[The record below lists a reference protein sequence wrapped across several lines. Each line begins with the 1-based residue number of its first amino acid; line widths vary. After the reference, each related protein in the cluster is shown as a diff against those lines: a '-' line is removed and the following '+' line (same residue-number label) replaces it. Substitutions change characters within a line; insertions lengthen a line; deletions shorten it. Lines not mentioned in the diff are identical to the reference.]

1 MVISLIR
8 LEKALDFYERNVEG
22 INLDGLGGVRMA
34 QGIFL
39 ELSEMSLSKKLE
51 YKLKAVINMFKERL
65 TKLAEKTMGPV
76 KNQAPNYYIKFKKLV
91 ESPFMFDR
99 KLKVKNHLNKNR
111 TSLKKS

>member
-1 MVISLIR
+1 LVISLIR

-51 YKLKAVINMFKERL
+51 YKLKAVINLIIISNLKSL
-65 TKLAEKTMGPV
+65 
-76 KNQAPNYYIKFKKLV
+76 
-91 ESPFMFDR
+91 
-99 KLKVKNHLNKNR
+99 LKVHLCSIEN
-111 TSLKKS
+111 